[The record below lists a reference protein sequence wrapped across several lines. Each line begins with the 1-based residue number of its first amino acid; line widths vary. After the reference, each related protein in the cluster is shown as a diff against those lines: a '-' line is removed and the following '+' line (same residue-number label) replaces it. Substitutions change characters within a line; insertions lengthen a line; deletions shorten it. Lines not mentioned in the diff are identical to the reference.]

1 MTSAAMVGGPKA
13 RAEDKS
19 WLPPAEEPTPR
30 QKMRMFG
37 MMVRVCIKL
46 AMSNHYYTFN
56 GEIRRQSKGAA
67 TGNSL
72 TMELSRLFGSWW
84 DSQYLRKLESLEI
97 KVMKYWRYVDDN
109 GNVLKAIDPGV
120 RLVEDEETGAQR
132 LEVKPELMEADQQ
145 KTEDERTAN
154 FLSEVANSIHPSI
167 SVKADFPSKNPDK
180 RMPLLDL
187 GIWVSEE
194 QKVKFGFY
202 AKDVSSKFFVPYK
215 SAHSQSM
222 KRSMLVNEGMR
233 RLLNIS
239 PDLPWESFVKVM
251 DEFAVKMWRSGYPAS
266 WRADTVKTSLQKYED
281 MLREEREGG
290 KPLFRPKS
298 FMEEERAMAKLKK
311 AKQWHKAGGEGGL
324 LAGAPLIVCPG
335 AGSMIAKKMKS
346 VCKTFKSEHKIDVRV
361 YERGGSKVGSIAKS
375 DPLKPESCG
384 RENCFPCTS
393 GGGGDCSKSSV
404 AYRIECEEC
413 PKTGKSAHYDGE
425 SGNNGFTRGL
435 EQITGLEKKKDEN
448 PLWKHCQIAHNSE
461 LVKFKMVCLKSF
473 KSAFMRQVNEGV
485 RIENSKADICMNSK
499 AEFHQPS
506 IVRVSTVLGNHNDE
520 QTGGSDRRR
529 GS

>member
-1 MTSAAMVGGPKA
+1 M
-13 RAEDKS
+13 
-19 WLPPAEEPTPR
+19 
-30 QKMRMFG
+30 
-37 MMVRVCIKL
+37 
-46 AMSNHYYTFN
+46 
-56 GEIRRQSKGAA
+56 
-67 TGNSL
+67 
-72 TMELSRLFGSWW
+72 
-84 DSQYLRKLESLEI
+84 
-97 KVMKYWRYVDDN
+97 
-109 GNVLKAIDPGV
+109 
-120 RLVEDEETGAQR
+120 
-132 LEVKPELMEADQQ
+132 
-145 KTEDERTAN
+145 
-154 FLSEVANSIHPSI
+154 
-167 SVKADFPSKNPDK
+167 
-180 RMPLLDL
+180 
-187 GIWVSEE
+187 
-194 QKVKFGFY
+194 
-202 AKDVSSKFFVPYK
+202 
-215 SAHSQSM
+215 
-222 KRSMLVNEGMR
+222 
-233 RLLNIS
+233 S
-239 PDLPWESFVKVM
+239 PDLPWEAFVDVM
-251 DEFAVKMWRSGYPAS
+251 DEFVVKMWKSGYPAS
-266 WRADTVKTSLQKYED
+266 WRADAVKASLQKYED

-298 FMEEERAMAKLKK
+298 FMEEERALAKLKK
-311 AKQWHKAGGEGGL
+311 AKQWHKAGGEVGL
-324 LAGAPLIVCPG
+324 QAGAPLIVCPG
-335 AGSMIAKKMKS
+335 AGGMIAKKMKS
-346 VCKTFKSEHKIDVRV
+346 LCKTFKNEHKIDVRV

-435 EQITGLEKKKDEN
+435 EQITGLEKKREEN

-520 QTGGSDRRR
+520 QTGGGVR
-529 GS
+529 GWGVRA

>member
-145 KTEDERTAN
+145 KPDDERTAYL
-154 FLSEVANSIHPSI
+154 LSEMANSIHPSI
-167 SVKADFPSKNPDK
+167 SVKADFPSKNPDT

-187 GIWVSEE
+187 GIWVSED
-194 QKVKFGFY
+194 Q
-202 AKDVSSKFFVPYK
+202 
-215 SAHSQSM
+215 
-222 KRSMLVNEGMR
+222 R
-233 RLLNIS
+233 
-239 PDLPWESFVKVM
+239 
-251 DEFAVKMWRSGYPAS
+251 
-266 WRADTVKTSLQKYED
+266 
-281 MLREEREGG
+281 
-290 KPLFRPKS
+290 
-298 FMEEERAMAKLKK
+298 
-311 AKQWHKAGGEGGL
+311 
-324 LAGAPLIVCPG
+324 
-335 AGSMIAKKMKS
+335 
-346 VCKTFKSEHKIDVRV
+346 
-361 YERGGSKVGSIAKS
+361 
-375 DPLKPESCG
+375 
-384 RENCFPCTS
+384 
-393 GGGGDCSKSSV
+393 
-404 AYRIECEEC
+404 
-413 PKTGKSAHYDGE
+413 
-425 SGNNGFTRGL
+425 
-435 EQITGLEKKKDEN
+435 
-448 PLWKHCQIAHNSE
+448 
-461 LVKFKMVCLKSF
+461 
-473 KSAFMRQVNEGV
+473 
-485 RIENSKADICMNSK
+485 
-499 AEFHQPS
+499 
-506 IVRVSTVLGNHNDE
+506 
-520 QTGGSDRRR
+520 
-529 GS
+529 